1 MMKKL
6 AASLLPAAMLLLFC
20 STQVVAQTDTASS
33 SAQEGEGAAEEAAAG
48 AQEGFAGNLAE
59 ADRLAGEIER
69 LRKELDSAEG
79 EEKTLLR
86 DQLVR
91 TKEEYRKQLSTLVKD
106 SADSAAEPGAAN
118 ERSRVEQLVKAESE
132 ALQDDIEAI
141 RSELKELRTQTEQAT
156 PEEGFQLRERIA
168 RLAARLDELLRE
180 HYEQTQR
187 LTALGLGAAAD
198 TEYLDDLLQT
208 RAQNLKSR
216 IELVTTE
223 IKAETSA
230 LAKASEEEK
239 KAIEA
244 KIKALEEKKATS
256 AASLRATIDVM
267 AKRELNT
274 AAYSQLL
281 ISATG
286 QITGDILDTE
296 VAMGLAQQWME
307 RVGEW
312 ALDNGPGILVK
323 LIVVLLILLVFKMLS
338 GIIARMVRKGVS
350 TSKLNLSQLLQDFF
364 VSVAAKAV
372 MVIGVLVALS
382 QLGVQVGPLLAG
394 LGVVGFIVGFA
405 LQDTLSNFASGMM
418 ILVYRPYD
426 VGDVIE
432 AGGVMG
438 KVKQMSL
445 VSTTVMTPDNQK
457 LVVPNNKIWGGVIR
471 NVTAQVSRR
480 VDLTFGIG
488 YGDDIAHAERVLREI
503 VEGHELV
510 LKDPEPVIKLHTLGE
525 SSVDFVVRP
534 WTKTGDY
541 WNVYWD
547 LTRAVKERFDA
558 EGISIPFPQRDVHL
572 FQEKPA
578 S

>member
-1 MMKKL
+1 MMKRRF
-6 AASLLPAAMLLLFC
+6 ASTLLPSAMLLLC
-20 STQVVAQTDTASS
+20 LSAALSAQTDTASS
-33 SAQEGEGAAEEAAAG
+33 STQEGVAEETASAPP
-48 AQEGFAGNLAE
+48 EGFAGDLAE
-59 ADRLAGEIER
+59 ADRLTGEIEA
-69 LRKELDSAEG
+69 LLKELRSAEG
-79 EEKTLLR
+79 EEQSLLQDR
-86 DQLVR
+86 LVR
-91 TKEEYRKQLSTLVKD
+91 TKDEYRKQLSTLVEEAVD
-106 SADSAAEPGAAN
+106 SASDQRDARN
-118 ERSRVEQLVKAESE
+118 RDRVEQLVKAESE
-132 ALQDDIEAI
+132 ILRDDIEAI
-141 RSELKELRTQTEQAT
+141 RSELKELRTQTERAS

-168 RLAARLDELLRE
+168 RQAAILDDLLKEHHKQIGRLTALELDASAEDEYLDELL
-180 HYEQTQR
+180 Q
-187 LTALGLGAAAD
+187 A
-198 TEYLDDLLQT
+198 

-216 IELVTTE
+216 IELATTE
-223 IKAETSA
+223 IKAESTLLS
-230 LAKASEEEK
+230 KASEEEK
-239 KAIEA
+239 KVLEA
-244 KIKALEEKKATS
+244 KIKALEKKKATS

-267 AKRELNT
+267 AKRDLNT

-286 QITGDILDTE
+286 EITGDILDTE

-307 RVGEW
+307 RAGEW

-323 LIVVLLILLVFKMLS
+323 VIVVLLILLVFKMLS
-338 GIIARMVRKGVS
+338 GIIGRMVRKGVS
-350 TSKLNLSQLLQDFF
+350 TSKLDLSQLLQDFF
-364 VSVAAKAV
+364 VSAATKAV

-534 WTKTGDY
+534 WTRTGDY
-541 WNVYWD
+541 WDVYWD
-547 LTRAVKERFDA
+547 ITRAVKERFDA

-572 FQEKPA
+572 YQEKPA

>member
-1 MMKKL
+1 MMNRL
-6 AASLLPAAMLLLFC
+6 TSTPLPAAMLLLFC
-20 STQVVAQTDTASS
+20 STLVFAQTDTVSP
-33 SAQEGEGAAEEAAAG
+33 SAQEGEGAAEEVPAAAP
-48 AQEGFAGNLAE
+48 EGFAGHLAE

-69 LRKELDSAEG
+69 LRKEVRSAEG
-79 EEKTLLR
+79 EDKSLLLDR
-86 DQLVR
+86 LVR
-91 TKEEYRKQLSTLVKD
+91 TKKEYRKQLSTLVED
-106 SADSAAEPGAAN
+106 SADPAADSGAASD
-118 ERSRVEQLVKAESE
+118 RSRVEQLVKAESE
-132 ALQDDIEAI
+132 VVQKDIEAI
-141 RSELKELRTQTEQAT
+141 RSELKELRTQSEQAT
-156 PEEGFQLRERIA
+156 PEEGFEVRERIA
-168 RLAARLDELLRE
+168 RLAAMVDDLLQEHQEQIERLSALELDASAETKYLDE
-180 HYEQTQR
+180 
-187 LTALGLGAAAD
+187 
-198 TEYLDDLLQT
+198 LLQT

-216 IELVTTE
+216 IELVSSE
-223 IKAETSA
+223 IKAETDL

-239 KAIEA
+239 KTIEA
-244 KIKALEEKKATS
+244 KIKSLEEKKATS
-256 AASLRATIDVM
+256 ATSLRATIDVM

-274 AAYSQLL
+274 AEYSQLL

-286 QITGDILDTE
+286 EITGDILDTE

-307 RVGEW
+307 IAAEW
-312 ALDNGPGILVK
+312 AMENGPGILVK
-323 LIVVLLILLVFKMLS
+323 VIVVLLILLLFKMLS

-350 TSKLNLSQLLQDFF
+350 TSKLDLSQLLQDFF
-364 VSVAAKAV
+364 VSAAAKAV
-372 MVIGVLVALS
+372 MAIGVLVALS

-405 LQDTLSNFASGMM
+405 LQDSLSNFASGMM

-438 KVKQMSL
+438 KVRQMSL

-503 VEGHELV
+503 LESHDLV

-541 WNVYWD
+541 WDVYWD
-547 LTRAVKERFDA
+547 ITRAVKERFDA

-572 FQEKPA
+572 FQQKPA